1 MPLNDKQI
9 RILRA
14 IEQGNITGE
23 SIAEAL
29 SSSMPMLRYYLDTM
43 AEDGYLKAAKVYD
56 NDTREFQIVR
66 AYLTEKG
73 KAELEQST
81 SDLPSLE
88 DASRSQKKTEI
99 TPSQISIYDLNEVH
113 KALETLSVVVDRLP
127 ESRRELAIIYLSDLQ
142 DEIKIAYRR
151 RPERIKA
158 YFIAVLGMIL
168 PIAKQ
173 IEQVDRFIESA
184 RILSKKLNVP
194 VKLP

>member
-81 SDLPSLE
+81 SDLPNLE